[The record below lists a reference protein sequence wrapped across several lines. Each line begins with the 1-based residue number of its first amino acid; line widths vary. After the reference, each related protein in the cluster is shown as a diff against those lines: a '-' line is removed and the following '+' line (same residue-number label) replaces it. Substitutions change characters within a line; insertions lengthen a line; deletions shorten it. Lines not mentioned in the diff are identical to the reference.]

1 MKRQKE
7 TFELKKKTI
16 KNIKMNVCQMGRKDV
31 TQSYLNVNIKTS
43 KYCRKLY
50 KDPLGN
56 ILFSQY
62 NTEFDFRSKIRRE

>member
-1 MKRQKE
+1 
-7 TFELKKKTI
+7 
-16 KNIKMNVCQMGRKDV
+16 MNVCQMGRKDV